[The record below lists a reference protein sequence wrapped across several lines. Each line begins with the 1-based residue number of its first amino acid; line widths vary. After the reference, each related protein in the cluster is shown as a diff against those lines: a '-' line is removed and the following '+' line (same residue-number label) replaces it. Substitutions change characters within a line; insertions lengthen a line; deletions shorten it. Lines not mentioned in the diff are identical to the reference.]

1 MLRFQMMTGAL
12 SGSRYRPA
20 SHHQF
25 GGGLKQ
31 LLLVA
36 SNSAGRQRFGFG

>member
-31 LLLVA
+31 FVVGFTTG
-36 SNSAGRQRFGFG
+36 SNMR